1 MGESTGAGMEKD
13 GGSLAESRGT
23 EASRD
28 ASVWLLT
35 ASLWIC
41 TVALYL
47 LAVRHLTPVAAPFRL
62 EWWMLAPA
70 FAAAEIFVAHV
81 RYRREVQTYS
91 LSEVP
96 LLIGLCF
103 CTPAALI
110 VARIVGAAVAL
121 AGYRR
126 QSGLKLTFNLGLFA
140 LLDACA
146 APLLFFAIIGSGTP
160 LSPRGWLAAFV
171 AIACTDVLSDLAITF
186 VVVLREGRVPMSEVR
201 RDLGYGLLVAL
212 TNTCIGLVAVI
223 LLWHD
228 PWSLLLLLAVTGVVY
243 LAYRGYLSLSRMYSR
258 VARLYAFTSWS
269 GGTLASPR
277 VCFDLLERLCDVMGA
292 EYAELVLD
300 DAEGRPAQA
309 WVRDGDQE
317 LMPPFVAAGAVRVL
331 QPDNRCVFL
340 KAGDG
345 DAIPASLRA
354 AGLSEVLTTALR
366 DGDVIIGTVLVGSR
380 ASQVA
385 ALEPRDR
392 QIFDTLANH
401 VSIALKNT
409 SLVARLREEV
419 AERQYQALHDP
430 LTGLPNRRALAADA
444 GAAIEEAVARG
455 ESRTLFLADLDELR
469 RVNETLGHDLGD
481 QAIVEAGRRLCEVPG
496 MSYVAHLGG
505 DEFVLIGPGGGGAVA
520 VRMAE
525 EIRDRLAQPIVLGDC
540 TVQLGT
546 SIGIVFAPEHAERV
560 EQLLQKADI
569 AVEHAKALPQG
580 IQVFDPSLDRSGPRQ
595 LSLARDLSQAIE
607 DGALSCHYQ
616 PQVRIKDGG
625 LEGAEVLARWTH
637 PSLGVVS
644 PAEFIPIA
652 ESSGS
657 IRRLTE
663 QILRRALREAA
674 GWLRADAGFRLSLN
688 VSVRCLHYATLA
700 MDLRQIV
707 DEAGVDPRQ
716 IVLEITE
723 SSLMAD
729 ILKFVAAVERL
740 SAAGFGI
747 SIDDFGVGFS
757 SLSYLQLLP
766 VGELKIDCQFMRDL
780 LVDEGAAAIVESV
793 VGLGATLRI
802 RTVAEGI
809 QDEATL
815 SRLRLLGCDL
825 CQGYLTGPPMD
836 VDDFTRWR
844 EGARSSLTVSAGDG
858 DDRDRSLV

>member
-1 MGESTGAGMEKD
+1 MEAPAAEGFEQD
-13 GGSLAESRGT
+13 GVSRAVNRGT
-23 EASRD
+23 PASRD
-28 ASVWLLT
+28 LRVWVLT
-35 ASLWIC
+35 AGLWVC
-41 TVALYL
+41 TGALYF
-47 LAVRHLTPVAAPFRL
+47 LAVRHLTPVAAPFHL
-62 EWWMLAPA
+62 AWWMLAPA
-70 FAAAEIFVAHV
+70 FAAAEVFVAHV

-146 APLLFFAIIGSGTP
+146 APLIFFAMLGGDSP
-160 LSPRGWLAAFV
+160 LSLRGWLAAFV
-171 AIACTDVLSDLAITF
+171 AITCTDVLSDLAITL
-186 VVVLREGRVPMSEVR
+186 VVVLREGRVPLSEVR
-201 RDLGYGLLVAL
+201 RDLAYGLLVAL

-228 PWSLLLLLAVTGVVY
+228 PWSLVLLLAVTGIVY
-243 LAYRGYLSLSRMYSR
+243 LAYRGYVSLSRMYSR

-300 DAEGRPAQA
+300 DAGGRPMQQ
-309 WVRDGDQE
+309 WIRDGDE
-317 LMPPFVAAGAVRVL
+317 EVMRALDVEGGSPEL
-331 QPDNRCVFL
+331 QPDEHCVLL

-345 DAIPASLRA
+345 AVPARLRR
-354 AGLSEVLTTALR
+354 AGMSEVLTTALR
-366 DGDVIIGTVLVGSR
+366 DGDVIIGAVLVGSR
-380 ASQVA
+380 SKVA
-385 ALEPRDR
+385 AFERRDEK
-392 QIFDTLANH
+392 IFDTLANH

-409 SLVARLREEV
+409 RLVIRLREEV
-419 AERQYQALHDP
+419 AEREFQALHEP
-430 LTGLPNRRALAADA
+430 LTGLPNRRAFVADA
-444 GAAIEEAVARG
+444 GAGVGEAVARG
-455 ESRTLFLADLDELR
+455 ESRTLFLVDLDEIR

-481 QAIVEAGRRLCEVPG
+481 QAIVEAGRRLSEVPG
-496 MSYVAHLGG
+496 MSHVAHLGG
-505 DEFVLIGPGGGGAVA
+505 DEFVLVGPGGADADA
-520 VRMAE
+520 VRVAE
-525 EIRDRLAQPIVLGDC
+525 EIRERLALPVVLGDC
-540 TVQLGT
+540 TVQLGA

-569 AVEHAKALPQG
+569 AAACAKALPQG
-580 IQVFDPSLDRSGPRQ
+580 IQVFDLSLDRSGPRQ
-595 LSLARDLSQAIE
+595 LSLARDLSRAIE
-607 DGALSCHYQ
+607 DGALSCQYQ
-616 PQVRIKDGG
+616 PQVRIEDGG
-625 LEGAEVLARWTH
+625 LAGAEVLARWAH
-637 PSLGVVS
+637 PSLGVIS

-674 GWLRADAGFRLSLN
+674 GWLRADADFRLSLN

-707 DEAGVDPRQ
+707 DEAGFDPRR

-729 ILKFVAAVERL
+729 VLKFVAAVERL

-757 SLSYLQLLP
+757 SLAYLQLLP
-766 VGELKIDCQFMRDL
+766 VCELKIDRQFMRNL
-780 LVDEGAAAIVESV
+780 LEDTGAAAIVESV
-793 VGLGATLRI
+793 VELGTRLGI

-809 QDEATL
+809 EDEATL
-815 SRLRLLGCDL
+815 SRLRLLGCDV
-825 CQGYLTGPPMD
+825 CQGYLTGRPMD
-836 VDDFTRWR
+836 VAGFTRWG
-844 EGARSSLTVSAGDG
+844 EAARSCLTVSPGG
-858 DDRDRSLV
+858 DRDRSLV